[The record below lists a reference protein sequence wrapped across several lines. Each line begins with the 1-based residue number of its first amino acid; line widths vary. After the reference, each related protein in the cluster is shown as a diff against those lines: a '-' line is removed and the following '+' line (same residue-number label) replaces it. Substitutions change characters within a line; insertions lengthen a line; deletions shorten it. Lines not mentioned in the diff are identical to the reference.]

1 MRDLE
6 SVRRS
11 FLRKSGVYSGRSS
24 WPFLSGDTFREMCE
38 IRVDTKSDVEKIFSL
53 EEYSG
58 NIFVRAEVAD
68 YLISELSSSRHLDFS
83 NVNFVIH
90 NGDHIPDKYELVK
103 FASQVKHV
111 YCVNWLGS
119 SPNISP
125 IPIGLE
131 NWSYLQNG
139 VPKDFSNLVD
149 LPRDI
154 NLLVGFSNYTNLV
167 ERSEARA
174 FAAEVSDVYFVPEGT
189 SPRKYRELVRR
200 SRFVLSPPGNGP
212 DCHRTWESIYLGAI
226 PIVKE
231 EFWPFLNFQLPVLL
245 VSQWSEIPSAVKK
258 PIIHPRINVVE
269 LGGLFTGGL
278 LND

>member
-1 MRDLE
+1 
-6 SVRRS
+6 
-11 FLRKSGVYSGRSS
+11 
-24 WPFLSGDTFREMCE
+24 
-38 IRVDTKSDVEKIFSL
+38 VE
-53 EEYSG
+53 
-58 NIFVRAEVAD
+58 
-68 YLISELSSSRHLDFS
+68 
-83 NVNFVIH
+83 
-90 NGDHIPDKYELVK
+90 

-131 NWSYLQNG
+131 NWAYLQNG

-154 NLLVGFSNYTNLV
+154 NLLVGFSNHTNLV
-167 ERSEARA
+167 ERSEART